1 MALKYLLFSSFL
13 VFSVA
18 FLSFFLT
25 GLVLKFSHRFKL
37 YDRNEERKVHAGA
50 IPRLGG
56 VAIMFS
62 LGIGILAGEFL
73 VGKLVLSGHHNFR
86 TIILWGFALGAVF
99 LLGLVDDLRG
109 LNAYQKFPIQFAIAL
124 FLYFVG
130 FRIENLSLPWGGDF
144 HLGMWGLPLELLWVV
159 GVMNA
164 INIID
169 GLDGLAAGIS
179 LVASLSMFTVFFVHG
194 KYPYAAVMAGV
205 GGALLGFLPYNVH
218 PARIFMG
225 DSGSLSLGFILG
237 TLAMKSSEKANLTVS
252 LSVAFVILFIPLM
265 DTALALLR
273 RWKNKKPLFSA
284 DNDHIHHRLF
294 KKTGSQGKAVL
305 ILVLISALF
314 SFNGVLM
321 ALVDGYPRVLS
332 ILITFLVGFLVVWRL
347 DYFSFRDTISS
358 LSFRTLSSK
367 RRAT

>member
-1 MALKYLLFSSFL
+1 MAS
-13 VFSVA
+13 
-18 FLSFFLT
+18 
-25 GLVLKFSHRFKL
+25 
-37 YDRNEERKVHAGA
+37 
-50 IPRLGG
+50 
-56 VAIMFS
+56 M
-62 LGIGILAGEFL
+62 GIGILVGEFL
-73 VGKLVLSGHHNFR
+73 VGKLVFSGSHNFK
-86 TIILWGFALGAVF
+86 TIILWGLALAVVF
-99 LLGLVDDLRG
+99 FLGLVDDLRG
-109 LNAYQKFPIQFAIAL
+109 LNAYQKFPIQFAITL

-130 FRIENLSLPWGGDF
+130 FRIENLSLPWGGNL
-144 HLGMWGLPLELLWVV
+144 HLGIWGLPLELLWVV

-164 INIID
+164 VNIID

-179 LVASLSMFTVFFVHG
+179 LVASLSMFAVFLVHG
-194 KYPYAAVMAGV
+194 KYPYAAVMAGMT
-205 GGALLGFLPYNVH
+205 GSLIGFLPFNIH

-294 KKTGSQGKAVL
+294 NKTGSQRKAVL

-321 ALVDGYPRVLS
+321 ALVDGYPRVFS

-347 DYFSFRDTISS
+347 DYFSFRDTIGFFGSRV
-358 LSFRTLSSK
+358 LFPK
-367 RRAT
+367 RRET